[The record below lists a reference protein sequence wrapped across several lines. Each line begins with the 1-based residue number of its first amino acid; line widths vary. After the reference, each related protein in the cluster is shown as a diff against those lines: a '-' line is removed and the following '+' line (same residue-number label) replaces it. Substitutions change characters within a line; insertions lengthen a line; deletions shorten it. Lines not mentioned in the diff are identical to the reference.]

1 VPVHPVHPDPEQ
13 LAAWQ
18 AGELG
23 GRDAAR
29 IEAHVAGCTH
39 CAGTVATVQR
49 GRSALA
55 GLGEPDL
62 PAGLHERLAVAIE
75 RERLA
80 SAEATGNGT
89 RDPERHGAGV
99 AEPIPLDVRRDRRRP
114 GAGGRRPARRRVA
127 LLSTAAAVILVVAGL
142 FPLVRSMTAGSNATQ
157 TASRPATASGT
168 PAPTEGLATGTVP
181 VPVFSAPEGYSGAA
195 LRSAL
200 ESVPNARAAY
210 QRAANAPVTQRSGA
224 GGGGGSGQPPAAAP
238 FEGSKES
245 SGGAADSGGT
255 AQGGLQQAACL
266 AAARTQAGDQSL
278 RPAFFVT
285 TVYQGRKATVL
296 VTAREGAADQA
307 DLWAFPRGDCSVPPF
322 AHEQV
327 TVQTP

>member
-1 VPVHPVHPDPEQ
+1 VPVHPDHPDPEQ

-23 GRDAAR
+23 GRDGAR
-29 IEAHVAGCTH
+29 IEAHLAGCTH

-55 GLGEPDL
+55 GLGEPGL

-89 RDPERHGAGV
+89 RDPERHVASV

-114 GAGGRRPARRRVA
+114 GAGGRRPARRRLT

-142 FPLVRSMTAGSNATQ
+142 FPLVRSITAGSNATQ

-168 PAPTEGLATGTVP
+168 PAPAEGLAAGGTVP
-181 VPVFSAPEGYSGAA
+181 VPVFTAPDGYSGAT

-200 ESVPNARAAY
+200 QSDPNARAAY
-210 QRAANAPVTQRSGA
+210 QRAANALGTQRSGA
-224 GGGGGSGQPPAAAP
+224 GGGSGQPSEAAP
-238 FEGSKES
+238 LGGFKES
-245 SGGAADSGGT
+245 KGGAADSGGA
-255 AQGGLQQAACL
+255 AQGGLQQAVCL
-266 AAARTQAGDQSL
+266 AAARTRAGDQSL

-285 TVYQGRKATVL
+285 TVYQGREATVL

-327 TVQTP
+327 TVQAP